1 MPEMRPLNDNRMVRV
16 AYGEV
21 KMVERPKAGPVQVW

>member
-1 MPEMRPLNDNRMVRV
+1 MPAMRPLNDNRMVRV

-21 KMVERPKAGPVQVW
+21 KMEAGLKDSPVQVW